1 MKKKETVIAIITIV
15 IIILIGG
22 FIYIKYNSNNN
33 PEGEEPNKTQQA
45 KELKNTCDI
54 VIVPSTETIGAGED
68 LAVEVR
74 MKNVRS
80 EEGIG
85 AILAKLVYDKSV
97 FEQITKENF
106 VEGEEWDAPEYN
118 SQNENEGKLFTLTK
132 TGENMTTENV
142 IFTINMKVLPNAQT
156 GNTTIKLSGIGTTD
170 GENDIVNDDAVISIT
185 ITE

>member
-1 MKKKETVIAIITIV
+1 MKKKEILIIVITVA

-22 FIYIKYNSNNN
+22 FIYIKSNNN
-33 PEGEEPNKTQQA
+33 NNLEGETQQA

-142 IFTINMKVLPNAQT
+142 IFTINMKVLPNAQP
-156 GNTTIKLSGIGTTD
+156 GNTTIKLTGIGTSD
-170 GENDIVNDDAVISIT
+170 GENDIVNDDTAISIT